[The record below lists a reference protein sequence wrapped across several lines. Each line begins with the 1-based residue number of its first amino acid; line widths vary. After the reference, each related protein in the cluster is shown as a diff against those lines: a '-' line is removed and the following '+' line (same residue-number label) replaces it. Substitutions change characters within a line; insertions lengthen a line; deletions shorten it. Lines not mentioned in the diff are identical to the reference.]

1 MNKQDPQSKN
11 LKKIV
16 ELAASSLEIDV
27 LWLYGSRARNNANK
41 NSDYDLAVAFKSYTK
56 DPVDRRLRPELLA
69 LEWNKQLD
77 IMLSIVDINLA
88 MLPLAYTVVKDN
100 SAIYIKNDYRKMT
113 EEQKIMSKWELD
125 YMYHRKH
132 YA

>member
-1 MNKQDPQSKN
+1 
-11 LKKIV
+11 
-16 ELAASSLEIDV
+16 
-27 LWLYGSRARNNANK
+27 
-41 NSDYDLAVAFKSYTK
+41 
-56 DPVDRRLRPELLA
+56 
-69 LEWNKQLD
+69 
-77 IMLSIVDINLA
+77 